1 MVARMWTGL
10 GHRIWEKGSSLVT
23 PPGKQLASL
32 GAVGS
37 WESRR
42 YLLVEVG
49 DGGLFGGGAN
59 GNGPDRGAP
68 DDGGRGASGQRPLRR
83 IPLLIPSLQ
92 RPLGQGI
99 IQHGHRR
106 HLLREKREGHPPGVT
121 GWDREEGPCP
131 PLPPASSP
139 CPAALPWDPHV
150 PLGIPGAHVIVK
162 SIPSGI
168 TGCGVGILGHLP
180 ARQNQERVGRGLA
193 TQHFKARLLMKP
205 QQHENPLP
213 PGTNIP
219 KSCWEP

>member
-32 GAVGS
+32 GAAGS

-42 YLLVEVG
+42 YLLVEVW

-106 HLLREKREGHPPGVT
+106 HLLWEKREGHPPGVT

-131 PLPPASSP
+131 PPSSCRLSMSCCASLGSP
-139 CPAALPWDPHV
+139 CAAGHSRSARDCQEHPIWDNRAWGGNSGSPPSPAE
-150 PLGIPGAHVIVK
+150 PGE
-162 SIPSGI
+162 GW
-168 TGCGVGILGHLP
+168 
-180 ARQNQERVGRGLA
+180 ERVGHTALQSP
-193 TQHFKARLLMKP
+193 TLN
-205 QQHENPLP
+205 E
-213 PGTNIP
+213 TTTT
-219 KSCWEP
+219 